1 MRLPFSVD
9 FGRAA
14 FALALSVLLYVVAL
28 SETNPEDRRELRD
41 PVPVEVVNRPAGLV
55 MTERPPAVHVLVRA
69 PTSAFTR
76 LRADSFSAQV
86 DASTAHAGDNQGLPV
101 VVRWTDPDV
110 RSADP
115 DPATVSVRLEEI
127 QERVLPVRVNLA
139 GQVPTGY
146 LLGTPRA
153 DPPTITVSGAAS
165 LVGRAVEAVVDV
177 NVQGVTVRINGV
189 YTPRIVD
196 ERGNDLRDLN
206 LIATPPAVN
215 VEVPITQQTQYK
227 EVGVRP
233 RTEGQPAAGYVVQP
247 LEVNPPTVTLVGD
260 SAALEAVNFVET
272 QPIDISGISTTV
284 VRNVALALPPR
295 TLLLQQGQTVTVT
308 IRVTTLVVQQTVR
321 VPPTAIN
328 LSPNVAL
335 SRVPEAVSV
344 TISGPAPALSTL
356 ALNPG
361 DFRVVLDLQGKGPGR
376 WTVQPVVQRLPAGL
390 TLVSIDPKQVD
401 VELIQAPATPTPVPT
416 SSG

>member
-1 MRLPFSVD
+1 MRLPFTLD
-9 FGRAA
+9 LGRAG
-14 FALALSVLLYVVAL
+14 FALFLSILLYVFSL
-28 SETNPEDRRELRD
+28 SEANPEGRFELRD
-41 PVPVEVVNRPAGLV
+41 PVPVEVVNYPSGLV
-55 MTERPPAVHVLVRA
+55 VTGRPSDVHIWVRA
-69 PTSAFTR
+69 PLSAQGR
-76 LRADSFSAQV
+76 LRADSFTAQV
-86 DASTAHAGDNQGLPV
+86 DASSAHAGDNEGLPV

-110 RSADP
+110 RSAEADP
-115 DPATVSVRLEEI
+115 PTVSVRLEEV
-127 QERVLPVRVNLA
+127 QERVLPVRINLA

-153 DPPTITVSGAAS
+153 EPSTVTVSGAAS
-165 LVGRAVEAVVDV
+165 LVARAVEAVVDA

-206 LIATPPAVN
+206 LHITPPAVN

-233 RTEGQPAAGYVVQP
+233 RTQGQPAAGYVVQP

-260 SAALEAVNFVET
+260 AAALEAVNFVET
-272 QPIDISGISTTV
+272 QPIDINGISTTV

-295 TLLLQQGQTVTVT
+295 TLLLQEGQTVTVT

-335 SRVPEAVSV
+335 ARVPEAVSV

-390 TLVSIDPKQVD
+390 TLVSMDPKQVE